1 MENKNIV
8 TENILETGA
17 VLIKAV
23 AAQIADREYSFPSET
38 DFEKLYKLAYS
49 HRIAAVIAPLVLNCD
64 FASADIKAKFKKE
77 LFRTAARYDA
87 QTAETEKISSAF
99 SQNNIKHCFLKGV
112 KICAFHNQPETR
124 FMLDIDV
131 YVENLKLGEA
141 EKILLE
147 NGYQKV
153 TFTDDKDTGYTKK
166 PFLNIELHKELKYD
180 YDKGYEYYKG
190 AFSRMV
196 SENGFELNMKNE
208 DFYVYILS
216 HTAHH
221 FEVSGTGI
229 KNIIDHY
236 YLSKKL
242 KPLCNEGILKS
253 NLDAIG
259 LTEFSKNADMLC
271 QYWFEGAEP
280 SEDIKQMADYV
291 ILSGVFG
298 NETNQYFSGIIR
310 GEYDNKKSSYF
321 WARLFPPVRAL
332 KAKYPILKKA
342 PFLLPLFW
350 VIRIITAVFSAGRIK
365 DETKAISTVENNGFE
380 NHKQFLKNMGL

>member
-17 VLIKAV
+17 ILIKAV
-23 AAQIADREYSFPSET
+23 RAQITGEEYLFSPET

-49 HRIAAVIAPLVLNCD
+49 HRIAAVIAPLILNSD
-64 FASADIKAKFKKE
+64 LPSAEVKARFKKE
-77 LFRTAARYDA
+77 LFRTAARYHE
-87 QTAETEKISSAF
+87 QKAEMQKLSSLF
-99 SQNNIKHCFLKGV
+99 SENSIKHCFLKGV
-112 KICAFHNQPETR
+112 KVCAFYENPETR
-124 FMLDIDV
+124 FMLDLDIFI
-131 YVENLKLGEA
+131 EKGKNAEA

-147 NGYQKV
+147 AGYEKT
-153 TFTDDKDTGYTKK
+153 TFEDDKDTGYAKK

-190 AFSRMV
+190 AFNRMV
-196 SENGFELNMKNE
+196 SENGFALNMTNE

-242 KPLCNEGILKS
+242 KPLCNEDMLKN
-253 NLDAIG
+253 NLEAIG
-259 LTEFSKNADMLC
+259 LLEFNGKVDLLC
-271 QYWFEGAEP
+271 KYWFEGADADAE
-280 SEDIKQMADYV
+280 IKQMADYV

-298 NETNQYFSGIIR
+298 NETNQYFSGVLR
-310 GEYDNKKSSYF
+310 GEYVNKKSAYF
-321 WARLFPPVRAL
+321 LARLFPPVRAL

-350 VIRIITAVFSAGRIK
+350 IIRIFSAVFTAGKIA
-365 DETKAISTVENNGFE
+365 DETKSISNVVNDGFE
-380 NHKQFLKNMGL
+380 NHKQFLQNMGL